1 LFATGA
7 MLASF
12 TFFFSLGFGAR
23 LLKPLFARPVTWR
36 ILDIAIGLIMW
47 ATAARLLLSDGST

>member
-1 LFATGA
+1 
-7 MLASF
+7 MLSSF
-12 TFFFSLGFGAR
+12 VFFFSLGFGAR

-47 ATAARLLLSDGST
+47 ATTARLLLNDSAG